1 MFVSLQYI
9 FVNNKHGYGETKI
22 FCNGAVPLGGNGG
35 GGADHAHPHAAQG
48 GRGWGMGVGYM
59 LAANTNLDL
68 TYYRLKPYDE
78 NAAGFTKYDD
88 VAYAALTYSF

>member
-1 MFVSLQYI
+1 
-9 FVNNKHGYGETKI
+9 
-22 FCNGAVPLGGNGG
+22 
-35 GGADHAHPHAAQG
+35 
-48 GRGWGMGVGYM
+48 M

-68 TYYRLKPYDE
+68 TYYGLKPYDE